1 LNINHLLY
9 GISLAA
15 LGFAI
20 YFVVQYPETNRLQT
34 IAGVLTA
41 IGFVLNFYSF
51 SNKKA

>member
-1 LNINHLLY
+1 MKLTYLLY

-20 YFVVQYPETNRLQT
+20 YFVVQYPESNRLQT
-34 IAGVLTA
+34 LAGVLTT